1 MNPSLSATGD
11 DGRMTYAQ
19 FLRAYPEGAHLEWVQ
34 GRVIEMPMASAR
46 HQDVGGFLLVLLRAF
61 AEHHAAG
68 RVFKRPFQMKV
79 LPTVSR
85 APDLMIVRTNRLRLL
100 RKYFLDG
107 PADLV
112 VEVVEANTCGIDRGD
127 KFYEYEEG
135 GVREY
140 WLIDPQRKRAEFYR
154 LGRDKQFHPME
165 TDDEGIFRSVVLKGF
180 WIRVEWL
187 WQRPMPNELAVL
199 RELGLV

>member
-1 MNPSLSATGD
+1 MS
-11 DGRMTYAQ
+11 YAQ
-19 FLRAYPEGAHLEWVQ
+19 FLRAYPDGEHLEWVEW
-34 GRVIEMPMASAR
+34 RVIEMPMVSAR

-68 RVFKRPFQMKV
+68 RVFRRPFQMKV

-85 APDLMIVRTNRLRLL
+85 APDLMIVRTSRLRLL

-107 PADLV
+107 PADLAI
-112 VEVVEANTCGIDRGD
+112 EVAETNTCGTDRGD
-127 KFYEYEEG
+127 KFYEYEKG
-135 GVREY
+135 GVKEY

-154 LGRDKQFHPME
+154 LGRDKQFHLME
-165 TDDEGIFRSVVLKGF
+165 TEGGGIFRSVVLKGF